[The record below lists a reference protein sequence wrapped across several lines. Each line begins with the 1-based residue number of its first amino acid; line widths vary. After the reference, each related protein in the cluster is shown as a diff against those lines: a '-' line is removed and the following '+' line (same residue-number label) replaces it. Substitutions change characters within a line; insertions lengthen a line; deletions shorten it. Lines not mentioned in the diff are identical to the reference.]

1 MVFTNPASAN
11 DERTFEGTLAEWNAL
26 TLVQKTFYTKAI
38 INNDYTDNP
47 VGNLNALTTTDKSS
61 CVPIGNL
68 NALTTTDK
76 SSCVGA
82 INEVNSA
89 KAKKYTYY
97 TSATGVNSIDLTQIS
112 FDELKIV
119 VIAPL
124 TGYSCVFELHVF
136 KTDLSS
142 TYLFYSTGNNT
153 SMIKVGIMQSLCIFL
168 EFLFYLLLFLNVH
181 LFFLLLD
188 FFVDFEVLMLEHCSL
203 FIKNNLIK
211 ILINKY
217 LYNLI

>member
-26 TLVQKTFYTKAI
+26 SLVQKTFYTKAI

-47 VGNLNALTTTDKSS
+47 V
-61 CVPIGNL
+61 GNL

-153 SMIKVGIMQSLCIFL
+153 SMIKVGIMQSLCI
-168 EFLFYLLLFLNVH
+168 LNTSICEGADVIN
-181 LFFLLLD
+181 D
-188 FFVDFEVLMLEHCSL
+188 TV
-203 FIKNNLIK
+203 IKV
-211 ILINKY
+211 Y
-217 LYNLI
+217 YC